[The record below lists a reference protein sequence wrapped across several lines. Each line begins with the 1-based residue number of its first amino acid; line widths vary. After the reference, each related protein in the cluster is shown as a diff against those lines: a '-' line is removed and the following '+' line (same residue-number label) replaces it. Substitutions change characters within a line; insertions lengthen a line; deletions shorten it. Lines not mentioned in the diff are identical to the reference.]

1 MHGRN
6 LGLIAAAALLAAG
19 CSGSKPNLTI
29 SARTGASLRA
39 RGAAAAAP
47 ATSAVTPG
55 EVKLVIRRLELKG
68 IDASGK
74 EIEVKAGPIPV
85 DLVGAD
91 LSGTTHSV
99 SGGSITPGT
108 YTQLEM
114 EIGDIEVLGTDSTGT
129 AFDFKTSIVVEQETC
144 GNFQVDASGN
154 LNFTL
159 NVDVS
164 SWFVDRDTSQPL
176 DPTEANRHAIEEN
189 IERSFEV
196 FEDNNE
202 DGQDDDCECESGDS
216 GSSAS
221 SSSASSHSSGSGS
234 GCSCSSTCVAPMCQQ
249 VGGPCTSNGDCC
261 GGSSTPPTVACAP
274 AVPPATGS
282 TCQPL

>member
-6 LGLIAAAALLAAG
+6 LGLLAAAALLAAG
-19 CSGSKPNLTI
+19 CSGGKPNLTI
-29 SARTGASLRA
+29 SARTGAPLGA
-39 RGAAAAAP
+39 RGGAAAAP
-47 ATSAVTPG
+47 VTPAVTAS

-68 IDASGK
+68 VDASGK

-91 LSGTTHSV
+91 LTGSTHSV
-99 SGGSITPGT
+99 SGGSVTPGT

-114 EIGDIEVLGTDSTGT
+114 EIGDIEVLGTDTTG
-129 AFDFKTSIVVEQETC
+129 ASFDFKTSIDVEQETC
-144 GNFQVDASGN
+144 GTFTVDASGN

-164 SWFVDRDTSQPL
+164 SWFVDKSTSQPL

-202 DGQDDDCECESGDS
+202 DGKDDDCECDSSGGGSDG
-216 GSSAS
+216 GSSLVGS
-221 SSSASSHSSGSGS
+221 SSGSHDGGE
-234 GCSCSSTCVAPMCQQ
+234 GCTCSSTCAGPMCQPQ
-249 VGGPCTSNGDCC
+249 GGTCKADADCCTSTTSPLVCDMM
-261 GGSSTPPTVACAP
+261 
-274 AVPPATGS
+274 TG
-282 TCQPL
+282 TCQPPAL